1 LAERMNTAAVLTCNK
16 SLLKDVGNRMHHI
29 EMPSLASVT
38 PDPTV
43 ENEWSGKGMLIHFG
57 EKGKEIESTFH
68 YIEFSREII
77 ALETN

>member
-1 LAERMNTAAVLTCNK
+1 MY
-16 SLLKDVGNRMHHI
+16 I

-43 ENEWSGKGMLIHFG
+43 ENEWSGKGMLIHFE

-68 YIEFSREII
+68 YIEFSRDCRTIHQR
-77 ALETN
+77 NKS